1 MAEHLFGSSKRFK
14 ESDKKSL
21 AFKQE
26 DDFYVMLD
34 MLTMFKN
41 TVALRRISLSMILF
55 FSFLYLQAQNTGS
68 LSGSVVDKNSQRP
81 IPGMTIRL
89 DPTSRSIVA
98 DSSGNFRFT
107 QLSPGSYSVTISGI
121 NYLTRILNN
130 IQVTS
135 GNENTL
141 SVELE
146 PSIRNLD
153 SVVVT
158 SRKNTARAASMET
171 PLSVQRLT
179 VEEIKRNP
187 GGNFDISK
195 VVQSLPGVGGGVGG
209 GGFRND
215 LVIRGGSPSENV
227 YYLDGIEVPVINHF
241 GTQGSGGGPQ
251 GILNVNF
258 IEDVKISTSAFD
270 ARFDNA
276 LSSVLQFKQK
286 TGNKNRTQG
295 NVLLS
300 ATELA
305 VTLDGPLSKNTSY
318 LASVRRSYLQLL
330 FQAIDLPIRPNY
342 WDFQF
347 KITSKIDAK
356 TTFSVLGI
364 GAIDE
369 FRFAAPKEA
378 SPEKLYVINSNP
390 IINQWNY
397 TVGMSVRRLVN
408 KGYWNLALSRNTL
421 NNKVEKF
428 EDNENPTAA
437 NQTLLTDSR
446 ETENKLRYEMV
457 QNTKNWKISYGA
469 SLQYVDFNNDFFSVV
484 RKEIRDQN
492 GAVLQPSLNVNAV
505 AQTDFLRYGMFV
517 QLSRRLFEDRLAIS
531 AGLRGDGN
539 NLSNSESN
547 PLKQLS
553 PRISASYALSE
564 KINLN
569 ASVGTYYRLPSYTQL
584 AFKQINSTIEQ
595 YNPGKYIRSSHY
607 VAGLEYVPDNA
618 LRFTIEGFYK
628 KYTNYP
634 VSLIDGVSLANKGSD
649 FGSIGN
655 EPLNQDGKGRAY
667 GIEFFAQ
674 KKLTKNFFGILSYTF
689 YRSEFTGLSGSF
701 IPASWDNRHLL
712 SITMGYKFRRNWEIG
727 LKFRY
732 QGKAPYTP
740 FDLVASQLNYLSQG
754 VGILNYTAFNQ
765 QRLPAFNA
773 SDLRVDKKWNMKRFT
788 VNVFLDLNNWYG
800 AKSYGIPQYTF
811 KRNESNT
818 AFLTSDGAALKPDGS
833 NAIPLILPNAD
844 VQFTPTF
851 GFIVEF

>member
-1 MAEHLFGSSKRFK
+1 
-14 ESDKKSL
+14 
-21 AFKQE
+21 
-26 DDFYVMLD
+26 MLD
-34 MLTMFKN
+34 MLTMLKN
-41 TVALRRISLSMILF
+41 TVVLRRLGLILFLFSSLSSLK
-55 FSFLYLQAQNTGS
+55 AQNTGS
-68 LSGSVVDKNSQRP
+68 LSGSIIDKNTQRP
-81 IPGMTIRL
+81 IPGMTIKL
-89 DPTSRSIVA
+89 DPAGRSIVA

-141 SVELE
+141 SIELE
-146 PSIRNLD
+146 PSVKNLD
-153 SVVVT
+153 SVVVS
-158 SRKNTARAASMET
+158 SRRNTARAASLET

-300 ATELA
+300 ATELS
-305 VTLDGPLSKNTSY
+305 VTLDGPLSKNTNY

-397 TVGMSVRRLVN
+397 TVGMSLRRLVN

-457 QNTKNWKISYGA
+457 QNTRNWKISYGA

-484 RKEIRDQN
+484 RKEIRDQS
-492 GAVLQPSLNVNAV
+492 GAVLQPALKVNAV

-531 AGLRGDGN
+531 VGLRGDGN

-553 PRISASYALSE
+553 PRVSASYALSD

-584 AFKQINSTIEQ
+584 AFKQVNSTTEQ
-595 YNPGKYIRSSHY
+595 YNPGKYIRSTHY
-607 VAGLEYVPDNA
+607 VAGLEYVPVNA
-618 LRFTIEGFYK
+618 LRFTVEGFYK

-674 KKLTKNFFGILSYTF
+674 KKLTKKFFGILSYTF

-712 SITMGYKFRRNWEIG
+712 SITMGYKFGRNWEIG

-754 VGILNYTAFNQ
+754 VGILNYAAFNQ

-773 SDLRVDKKWNMKRFT
+773 SDLRIDKKWNMKRFT

-811 KRNESNT
+811 KRNETNT